1 MDMNKAFLVCLALA
15 LPISS
20 STTLAAPRLSA
31 QSIIVN
37 PVHTDLAVQVW
48 TDRAADASGIPD
60 YQVGDTIRIYAN
72 VNRDAYV
79 YLFNIDPDGTVNLI
93 LPNNLSGG
101 ANYLRAGE
109 VRAFPGAQDDFSY
122 DIVAPYGLNKVLA
135 LASEVPLNLNTI
147 VDFQSQDAQAT
158 GFADVRVTGQPQLA
172 QALSIAVGPL
182 SQTTWVSDVALYN
195 VADEFSNEY

>member
-1 MDMNKAFLVCLALA
+1 MKKVFLVCLALA
-15 LPISS
+15 LPVTS

-37 PVHTDLAVQVW
+37 PVRTDLAVQVW
-48 TDRAADASGIPD
+48 TDRTSNASGIPD
-60 YQVGDTIRIYAN
+60 YQVGDTIRIYAS

-93 LPNNLSGG
+93 LPNNLSDG

-109 VRAFPGAQDDFSY
+109 VRAFPGAQDAFSF
-122 DIVAPYGLNKVLA
+122 DIVAPYGVNKVLA
-135 LASEVPLNLNTI
+135 LASAVPLNLNNV
-147 VDFQSQDAQAT
+147 VDFQTQNAQAT

-172 QALSIAVGPL
+172 QALSIAVRPL
-182 SQTTWVSDVALYN
+182 SQNAWVSDVALYN
-195 VADEFSNEY
+195 VADEFGNEY